1 MALSIQDIQQLLITH
16 GANQYGREAV
26 SQLEHALQCAHLA
39 EAAGES
45 DELIVACLLHDLG
58 HMISKEDDAERAPDS
73 DRDDLHQYKLMPF
86 LRSVLPD
93 AVLEPIRLHVDAKR
107 YLCYAQIDYFD
118 SLSAAS
124 VHSLALQ
131 GGVFNDAQANAFLIQ
146 AHADEAVRLRRYD
159 DLAKVAGRETP
170 SLDHY
175 LPKLERL
182 MTQAA

>member
-1 MALSIQDIQQLLITH
+1 MALPIQDIQRLLITY

-39 EAAGES
+39 EAAEES
-45 DELIVACLLHDLG
+45 NELIVACLLHDLG
-58 HMISKEDDAERAPDS
+58 HMLNKENDAEGEPDS
-73 DRDDLHQYKLMPF
+73 DHDDLHQYKLMPF

-107 YLCYAQIDYFD
+107 YLCYAQADYFD
-118 SLSAAS
+118 SLSPAS
-124 VHSLALQ
+124 VRSLALQ
-131 GGVFNDAQANAFLIQ
+131 GGVFNESQAHAFLSQ

-175 LPKLERL
+175 LPRLERL